1 MKKSSAPAKKTK
13 KQLDETARR
22 IKLLILDVDG
32 VLTDGSIILDN
43 EGNEFK
49 AFHVRDGHGIKM
61 LTRTGIKVAIITGRQ
76 SNVVERRAKE
86 LGITE
91 VYQKYHN
98 KNEAYEDLKGK
109 LSIKD
114 EEIAYIGDDIVDLPL
129 MKRVGLSIAVADA
142 AEEIKPYASI
152 ITRNKGGRCAVR
164 EITDY
169 ILKAK
174 GLMEKIINGY
184 FEA

>member
-1 MKKSSAPAKKTK
+1 MKKKIAPIKKTK
-13 KQLDETARR
+13 KKLDEIARK

-49 AFHVRDGHGIKM
+49 AFHVRDGQGIKM
-61 LTRTGIKVAIITGRQ
+61 LTRTGTKVAIITGRQ

-98 KNEAYEDLKGK
+98 KNEAYEELKNK
-109 LSIKD
+109 LSLKD
-114 EEIAYIGDDIVDLPL
+114 EEIAYVGDDIVDLPL
-129 MKRVGLSIAVADA
+129 MRMVGLSVAVADA

-152 ITRNKGGRCAVR
+152 ITKNRGGRCAVR

-169 ILKAK
+169 ILRAK
-174 GLMEKIINGY
+174 GMQGKIINGY
-184 FEA
+184 IET